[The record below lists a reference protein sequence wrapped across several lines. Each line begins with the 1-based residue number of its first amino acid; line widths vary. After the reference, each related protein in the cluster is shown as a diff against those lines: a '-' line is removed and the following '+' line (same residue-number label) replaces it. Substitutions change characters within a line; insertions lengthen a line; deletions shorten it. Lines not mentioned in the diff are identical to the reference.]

1 MNEYNEE
8 QALMKSK
15 TKYPFLRLLKYGKP
29 HIGWFALALAII
41 FITVWLE
48 LLQPR
53 ILGDAVD
60 NYVVTRQA
68 DGVLRMGLFYL
79 ATVVGQFALTYLQAM
94 ILAMVGQKIIFKLR
108 EDLFGHLTKLHIGFF
123 NDNPVGRLVT
133 RVTNDCETVNELF
146 TAVIVNVVKGVFIL
160 VGVMY
165 SMLRYNVKLSLY
177 IFTVIPLI
185 VVGTWVFTVATRK
198 IYRRMRTLISD
209 LNAFVAER
217 IMGIQVVQAFAAEGD
232 VEEDFRNRT
241 ETLRKTNMRQLMA
254 FAFYSP
260 VSYVANIL
268 ALGIL
273 IYFGGHMAMDGV
285 VTIGTLVAFQ
295 RYISKFFQPIQELA
309 EEFNVIQSSVACAE
323 RIFWLLDTE
332 PAIFDAEDA
341 VHLEHLNGEIEFK
354 NVWFSYKNSAAGA
367 EKELTPEE
375 AEIKEEDWVLKDVS
389 FKVRPGESVAFVG
402 ATGAG
407 KTTIQSLI
415 CRYYDIQKGQILI
428 DGIDVRKIKLD
439 DLRGHIGE
447 MLQDVFLF
455 SGTVEDNIRLNEK
468 PSDSAM
474 PSGTGAANS
483 AGTANNSATDG
494 GITDEEIRAA
504 AETVNAS
511 KFIEALPGG
520 YKHQVIERG
529 ASFSAG
535 QRQLLSFART
545 LAFKPD
551 ILILDEAT
559 ANIDTETEILIQDAL
574 GKLMKGRTT
583 LVVAHR
589 LSTIRNV
596 DNIIVMH
603 KGEIVEQG
611 DHQSLLANRGIYY
624 KLYKL
629 QYEDA

>member
-1 MNEYNEE
+1 MNEFMEDN
-8 QALMKSK
+8 AVMKSK
-15 TKYPFLRLLKYGKP
+15 TKRPFLRLLKYGLP
-29 HIGWFALALAII
+29 HTGWFLLALAII
-41 FITVWLE
+41 LVTVWLE

-60 NYVVTRQA
+60 EFVVRK
-68 DGVLRMGLFYL
+68 DSEGVIRMGLIYL
-79 ATVVGQFALTYLQAM
+79 ATVVGQFALTYIQAM
-94 ILAMVGQKIIFKLR
+94 VLAIVGQKIIFKLR
-108 EDLFGHLTKLHIGFF
+108 EDLFSHLTELHIGFF

-146 TAVIVNVVKGVFIL
+146 TAVIVNVLKGLFVLI
-160 VGVMY
+160 GVIY
-165 SMLRYNVKLSLY
+165 SMLAYNARLALY
-177 IFTVIPLI
+177 IFTVIPFI
-185 VVGTWVFTVATRK
+185 VAGTWIFTVATRK
-198 IYRRMRTLISD
+198 IYREMRALISS
-209 LNAFVAER
+209 LNAFIAER
-217 IMGIQVVQAFAAEGD
+217 VMGIQVVQSFTAEKD
-232 VEEDFRNRT
+232 VEEDFRQRT
-241 ETLRKTNMRQLMA
+241 EHLRKVNMRQLMA

-260 VSYVANIL
+260 VSYVCNIAAL
-268 ALGIL
+268 AIL
-273 IYFGGHMAMDGV
+273 IYFGGHMALDGII
-285 VTIGTLVAFQ
+285 TIGTLVAFQ

-309 EEFNVIQSSVACAE
+309 EEFNVIQSAVACAE

-332 PAIFDAEDA
+332 PEIKDAEDA
-341 VHLEHLNGEIEFK
+341 VSMDSFRGEIEFR
-354 NVWFSYKNSAAGA
+354 NVWFAYKDN
-367 EKELTPEE
+367 E
-375 AEIKEEDWVLKDVS
+375 WVLKDVS

-415 CRYYDIQKGQILI
+415 LRYYDIQKGEILI
-428 DGIDVRKIKLD
+428 DGVNVKKIKLK
-439 DLRGHIGE
+439 DLRSNIGE

-455 SGTVEDNIRLNEK
+455 SGTIEDNIRLNE
-468 PSDSAM
+468 
-474 PSGTGAANS
+474 
-483 AGTANNSATDG
+483 TD
-494 GITDEEIRAA
+494 ISDEEIKQA
-504 AETVNAS
+504 AETVNAGR
-511 KFIEALPGG
+511 FIESLPDN
-520 YKHQVIERG
+520 YKHPVIERG

-551 ILILDEAT
+551 VLILDEAT
-559 ANIDTETEILIQDAL
+559 ANIDTETEVLIQDAL
-574 GKLMKGRTT
+574 SKLMKGRTT

-611 DHQSLLANRGIYY
+611 DHQSLLANKRIYY

>member
-1 MNEYNEE
+1 MNEFMEDN
-8 QALMKSK
+8 AVMKSK
-15 TKYPFLRLLKYGKP
+15 TKHPFLRLLKYGLP
-29 HIGWFALALAII
+29 HTGWFLLALGII

-53 ILGDAVD
+53 ILGDAID
-60 NYVVTRQA
+60 NFVVKK
-68 DGVLRMGLFYL
+68 DGEGILRMGLYYL
-79 ATVVGQFALTYLQAM
+79 ATVIGQFVLTYIQAM
-94 ILAMVGQKIIFKLR
+94 ILAVVGQKIIFSLR
-108 EDLFGHLTKLHIGFF
+108 EELFGHLTKLHIGFF

-146 TAVIVNVVKGVFIL
+146 TEVIVNVLKGVFVL
-160 VGVMY
+160 LGVMY
-165 SMLRYNVKLSLY
+165 SMLMYNAKLALY
-177 IFTVIPLI
+177 IFIVIPFI
-185 VVGTWVFTVATRK
+185 VAATWIFTVATRK
-198 IYRRMRTLISD
+198 IYREMRALIST

-217 IMGIQVVQAFAAEGD
+217 VMGIQVVQAFTAEKD
-232 VEEDFRNRT
+232 VEQDFRERT
-241 ETLRKTNMRQLMA
+241 EHLRKTNMRQLMA

-260 VSYVANIL
+260 VSYVCNIAAL
-268 ALGIL
+268 AIL
-273 IYFGGHMAMDGV
+273 IFVGGHMAIDGV

-309 EEFNVIQSSVACAE
+309 EEFNVIQSANACAE
-323 RIFWLLDTE
+323 RIFWLLDSE
-332 PAIFDAEDA
+332 PEIEDAEDA
-341 VHLEHLNGEIEFK
+341 IHVEHFRGEIEFK
-354 NVWFSYKNSAAGA
+354 NVWFAYKKRENS
-367 EKELTPEE
+367 
-375 AEIKEEDWVLKDVS
+375 EDADSTTDDANYEWVLRDVS
-389 FKVRPGESVAFVG
+389 FKVNPGESVAFVG

-415 CRYYDIQKGQILI
+415 CRYYDIQKGEILI

-455 SGTVEDNIRLNEK
+455 AGTVEDNIRLNEK
-468 PSDSAM
+468 PVDDSH
-474 PSGTGAANS
+474 
-483 AGTANNSATDG
+483 
-494 GITDEEIRAA
+494 GITDEEIRVA

-511 KFIEALPGG
+511 KFIESLPAG
-520 YKHQVIERG
+520 YKHEVIERG

-583 LVVAHR
+583 LIVAHR

-611 DHQSLLANRGIYY
+611 DHQSLLANEGIYY